1 MFCMLLFNFVNYV
14 FLLLCLCIPFVMYVL
29 FCIFCFHCVSYV
41 LFVCK
46 CVLYY
51 CHRVSTQ
58 LQFTNISHH
67 TIYHI
72 ISYHIKYIIPYHIS
86 YISYHIVLYH
96 IVSYIIS
103 YNISKDWLHAP
114 SAAPTEKETTI
125 INGTAK
131 TPGLDVVVTN
141 KKCPCLESIAERPTH
156 SLVNALRYPTEVPIE
171 TYKRV
176 YAYRHAYR

>member
-1 MFCMLLFNFVNYV
+1 MYSYCYVYV
-14 FLLLCLCIPFVMYVL
+14 FLLLCMFYSVYSVFIVFLMYCLCVNV
-29 FCIFCFHCVSYV
+29 
-41 LFVCK
+41 
-46 CVLYY
+46 Y
-51 CHRVSTQ
+51 CTTATGCQPNCSSQ
-58 LQFTNISHH
+58 
-67 TIYHI
+67 IYHIIPYI
-72 ISYHIKYIIPYHIS
+72 ISYHIKCIIPYHIS
-86 YISYHIVLYH
+86 YHIVSYH